1 MGSVTVSPM
10 RSIGSPL
17 DLRIKREAR
26 KSKAFLHSATVSRF
40 DSEKDKGTE
49 QMSLKNDNIT
59 ALKSE
64 AENVEDL
71 SDWLKNMT
79 NIDTC
84 GRTVEQVEGIKV
96 GVLPSSVSKDAERFD
111 QMSVVDDELYT
122 YTGEKCN
129 KKLGRAMP
137 RSAQAEDN
145 VA

>member
-111 QMSVVDDELYT
+111 QMSVVDDEFYT
-122 YTGEKCN
+122 YTGEEWK
-129 KKLGRAMP
+129 M
-137 RSAQAEDN
+137 EI
-145 VA
+145 

>member
-71 SDWLKNMT
+71 SNWLKNMT

-111 QMSVVDDELYT
+111 QMSVVDDEFYT
-122 YTGEKCN
+122 YTGEEWRMKI
-129 KKLGRAMP
+129 
-137 RSAQAEDN
+137 
-145 VA
+145 